1 MSEAIITAVI
11 SSGATLA
18 VALITMASSYRKVQQ
33 KLESTNALLLYR
45 IGELEKKMDKH
56 NHVIER
62 TAVIERDMKTA
73 FNKIDE
79 NRTDIRE
86 LRDHYK

>member
-1 MSEAIITAVI
+1 MSEAIIAAVI
-11 SSGATLA
+11 SSAATLA
-18 VALITMASSYRKVQQ
+18 VALITTANSYRKVQQ
-33 KLESTNALLLYR
+33 KLESTNELLLYR

-62 TAVIERDMKTA
+62 TAVVERDMKTA

-79 NRTDIRE
+79 IRTDIRE
-86 LRDHYK
+86 LREHDK